1 MRVSLAKILEISEK
15 IEKNYE
21 DMTSELMI
29 MLAEYLKPE
38 GNNYLFEKM
47 SQYGDVNDKARK
59 IILRYAKGNS
69 KAVKDTLN
77 EVSAIALND
86 VEEALKQAS
95 ERGELKEAP
104 PIEES
109 DALNALLL
117 GELSFIMNKLNE
129 VNLTTYAST
138 METFQKTVNKIS
150 TELSRAKL
158 ETEWKVIEQGINEV
172 VVDRE
177 ITLKAVE
184 KAVNNL
190 SEEGITGFVTKSGR
204 EWYPDTYSG
213 LVIRTEAHNY
223 AIDCI
228 KERQQDYGT
237 DLFQVSSH
245 SGARPLCYPYQNMI
259 LSWNSPSGAFVDGSG
274 SKIEYTNINET
285 SYGEPAGLFGINCG
299 HYPLPIIPYVSIV
312 HDQPVQDESLNNKE
326 YQESQEQRRL
336 EREIRQA
343 KREYEMQKASG
354 NEDLEKYRERV
365 SDKQKDMRVFI
376 DETGRTRRYDRE
388 KLFE

>member
-15 IEKNYE
+15 IEKKYE